1 MVEPRN
7 FAISANFRLFIPD
20 LRSTERSEYGTVCP
34 TDGLKT
40 EIFLKS
46 VDEDDE
52 DVPCFMPRFMLYFL
66 KNWRPRW
73 GPRWVILKNLKV
85 AVLGLPRPRPIP
97 GLESPLPGTSFRTAE
112 VWYEFKISELNFK
125 IKVSIWK

>member
-1 MVEPRN
+1 MILSTDEIDVLPTVEPRT
-7 FAISANFRLFIPD
+7 FAVSANFRLFIPD

-66 KNWRPRW
+66 KN
-73 GPRWVILKNLKV
+73 
-85 AVLGLPRPRPIP
+85 
-97 GLESPLPGTSFRTAE
+97 
-112 VWYEFKISELNFK
+112 
-125 IKVSIWK
+125 